1 MQELKGWAKD
11 DANYILLI
19 ECSLMLAY
27 LSMNS
32 ADALLQ
38 HRGSTHYPILGAFPV
53 SEITFLPIFK
63 ALNLSETTLIFI
75 ERTGW
80 WYHILGIL
88 FFMNYLY
95 YSKHLHI
102 LLAFPNAWF
111 SKLQPKA
118 ELSNLPSVTKE
129 IKLMM
134 DPNADPYAASPDS
147 SETSVERFGANDI
160 FDLNRVQ
167 LLNAYSCTECGR
179 CTAVCPASMTGKSLS
194 PRKIM
199 MKTRDRLEEVGR
211 NINKNGQFQDD
222 GKRLLYDFISKE
234 EILACTTCNACT
246 EACPILIDPLSI
258 IIDLRRY
265 MVMEE
270 ASAPQEWNLMMTN
283 IENNAAPWQY
293 NQADRLN
300 WADEEN

>member
-19 ECSLMLAY
+19 ECSLMLAF
-27 LSMNS
+27 LLMNS

-38 HRGSTHYPILGAFPV
+38 HRGSPHYPILGAFPV
-53 SEITFLPIFK
+53 SKITFLPIFK

-75 ERTGW
+75 ERIGW

-134 DPNADPYAASPDS
+134 NPNADPYAASSDS
-147 SETSVERFGANDI
+147 SEIPVERFGANDI

-199 MKTRDRLEEVGR
+199 MKTRDRLEEVGQ